1 MADGAPMVTLE
12 SAMAEADAVDFDQRP
27 GAEAPG
33 RAERLAVPLVAAAVG
48 GTIEQAPGAKEVI
61 RRTPFCFPD
70 NFAGSRRVRSVMV
83 GARLTTG

>member
-33 RAERLAVPLVAAAVG
+33 RAERLAVPLVAAAAVG
-48 GTIEQAPGAKEVI
+48 ATIEHAPGGQGSHPRETFLFP
-61 RRTPFCFPD
+61 RQFC
-70 NFAGSRRVRSVMV
+70 RI
-83 GARLTTG
+83 